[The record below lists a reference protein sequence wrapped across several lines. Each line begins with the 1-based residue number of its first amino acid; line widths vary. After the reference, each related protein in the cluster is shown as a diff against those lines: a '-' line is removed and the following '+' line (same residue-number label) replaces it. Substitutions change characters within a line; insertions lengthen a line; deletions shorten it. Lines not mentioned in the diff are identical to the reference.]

1 MRIRRT
7 ENMMN
12 DLDDET
18 LWAIAREQMPPEQQ
32 PRLAVLIDRNSQGTL
47 TKREYKELETLW
59 GNSQRLKLRKAEA
72 MRLLMERGYEVSLE
86 DLEQIVNPREVG
98 SGEVSDSRPTRRTA
112 LRILSVFLVVIGVAF
127 SPFICFYLAA
137 FLHDNYPQKSN
148 LSALDSED
156 EVQTA
161 LENELVIGQSSMQDV
176 LEYLDKHDVEKCDI
190 SSYGIDCSI
199 PTRSPILGTG
209 RGYLLLTEE
218 DYLLSF
224 RFTEGKLALIKVR
237 YVSTGL

>member
-1 MRIRRT
+1 
-7 ENMMN
+7 MN
-12 DLDDET
+12 EYDDQT
-18 LWAIAREQMPPEQQ
+18 LGEIVREQIPPEQQ
-32 PRLAVLIDRNSQGTL
+32 QRLAALIDRNSQGLL

-59 GNSQRLKLRKAEA
+59 GSSQRLKLCKAEA
-72 MRLLMERGYEVSLE
+72 MRFLMERGYEVPLD
-86 DLEQIVNPREVG
+86 DLEQIVNPREVEPG
-98 SGEVSDSRPTRRTA
+98 KVSDTRLIQKTA
-112 LRILSVFLVVIGVAF
+112 LRIIAVFLVVIVVAF

-137 FLHDNYPQKSN
+137 FLHDYYPPKSD

-156 EVQTA
+156 EVQAA

-176 LEYLDKHDVEKCDI
+176 LDYLDKHDVEKCDI

-224 RFTEGKLALIKVR
+224 RFTEGKLALIEAR